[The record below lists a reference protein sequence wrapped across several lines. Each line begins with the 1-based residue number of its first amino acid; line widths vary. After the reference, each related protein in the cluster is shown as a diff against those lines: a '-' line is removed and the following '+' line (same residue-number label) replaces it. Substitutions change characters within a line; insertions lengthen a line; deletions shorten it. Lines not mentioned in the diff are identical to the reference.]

1 MNRVITLSLRR
12 RITLA
17 ICTIIILLLILLSG
31 SIYVKSAS
39 ILNQDAEAYMQ
50 SQLERAQESID
61 LRIRIHQLETEKL
74 ALDAQV
80 LEFLKGHVQT
90 DRMNSYLISLMQKK
104 NAQSKQYMDFFI
116 LNTKGTIIASTMPE
130 AMHLDLSTR
139 EYFRQSF
146 LTGQTIT
153 SDILIARSDESLIVN
168 TVGPIYDDLGKV
180 IGYAGTAI
188 HAEFFSDTV
197 KDLKLGKTGYFII
210 VDSNNLI
217 LSHPDM
223 NLIAT
228 DATNTVFALPERLL
242 SKEQWNHSDI
252 AKKRVITNQN
262 GFQELQLYKKMKSN
276 RWILIAMLPKYEVQ
290 EKSMDLLSYVIL
302 IGLFVTVG
310 AMLIGI
316 YISNRISTPI
326 VAITEYM
333 NRAVKSNLMLRQ
345 SVSDS
350 IRAFAEEDRLLDHQ
364 TESLRHSSDEIGNL
378 SRSLKNLKEHF
389 VSIIN
394 SFERESAELIK
405 TSQELSST
413 IEDTSYRTG
422 NFISTLSHDLK
433 TSITLIKGYIQGIS
447 SGIIEDPAM
456 QKHFFQ
462 EIYNSTIDI
471 EKITCDILDS
481 AYEAQWSQKLHLEPV
496 NAVVFAEQLF
506 QAANQ
511 YIYHSERSF
520 KGSFK
525 CDSGYLSIDS
535 TKIKRVWNN
544 LLNNAV
550 KFSDKGS
557 LIQVIIEQQGEEIT
571 FKIIDT
577 GIGIPDEEK
586 EKIFDMFYRGQSM
599 KTKGYGLGLFISRS
613 ILEAHHVSLNFY
625 SEYQKGSTFWFS
637 LPII

>member
-1 MNRVITLSLRR
+1 MTLSLRR
-12 RITLA
+12 RITLT
-17 ICTIIILLLILLSG
+17 ICSIIIFLLILLSG
-31 SIYVKSAS
+31 FIYTKSAS
-39 ILNQDAEAYMQ
+39 ILNQDAETYMQ

-74 ALDAQV
+74 ALDARV
-80 LEFLKGHVQT
+80 LEFLKGYVST
-90 DRMNSYLISLMQKK
+90 SKMNTYLTTLMQKK
-104 NAQSKQYMDFFI
+104 NVQNKQYMDFFI
-116 LNTKGTIIASTMPE
+116 LNTEGIITTSTMPE
-130 AMHLDLSTR
+130 AMYLDLSTR
-139 EYFRQSF
+139 EYFRQSV

-153 SDILIARSDESLIVN
+153 SDILIARSDESLIVI
-168 TVGPIYDDLGKV
+168 TVSPICNNLGEV
-180 IGYAGTAI
+180 IAYAGTAI
-188 HAEFFSDTV
+188 HAEFLSDTV

-217 LSHPDM
+217 LSHPDKS
-223 NLIAT
+223 LIAT

-242 SKEQWNHSDI
+242 SKEQWLQSDA
-252 AKKRVITNQN
+252 AKKRIITNQN

-276 RWILIAMLPKYEVQ
+276 RWVLIAMLPKYEVH
-290 EKSMDLLSYVIL
+290 EKSVDLLGYVIL
-302 IGLFVTVG
+302 IGASVTLG

-350 IRAFAEEDRLLDHQ
+350 IKNLTEEDNLLNHE
-364 TESLRHSSDEIGNL
+364 TSPLLHPSDEIGNL
-378 SRSLKNLKEHF
+378 SRSLKNLKDHF
-389 VSIIN
+389 VSTI
-394 SFERESAELIK
+394 SRFERESEELIK
-405 TSQELSST
+405 SSQELSST
-413 IEDTSYRTG
+413 IEDNSYRTG

-433 TSITLIKGYIQGIS
+433 TSITLIKGYVKGIS
-447 SGIIEDPAM
+447 SDIIEDPAM
-456 QKHFFQ
+456 QKHFLQ

-481 AYEAQWSQKLHLEPV
+481 AYEAQWSQKLHLE
-496 NAVVFAEQLF
+496 AVDAVGFAEQLF
-506 QAANQ
+506 EAANH
-511 YIYHSERSF
+511 YINHSERSF
-520 KGSFK
+520 KGSFQ
-525 CDSGYLSIDS
+525 CNSGCLLID
-535 TKIKRVWNN
+535 TIKIKRVWNN

-550 KFSDKGS
+550 KFSKKGS
-557 LIQVIIEQQGEEIT
+557 LIQVMIAQHEEALT

-586 EKIFDMFYRGQSM
+586 EKIFDMFYRGQNL

-613 ILEAHHVSLNFY
+613 ILEAHNVSLNFY

-637 LPII
+637 LPINREDL